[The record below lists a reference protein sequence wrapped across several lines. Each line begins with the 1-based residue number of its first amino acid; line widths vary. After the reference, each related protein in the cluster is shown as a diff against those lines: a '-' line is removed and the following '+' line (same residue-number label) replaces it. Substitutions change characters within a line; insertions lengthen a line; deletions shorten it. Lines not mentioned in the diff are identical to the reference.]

1 MKKNLLSQK
10 LKSICKFI
18 SYEDDIDLNKKY
30 SADWRGRFSNISL
43 GVIFP
48 NSTTEVSKIVKLADK
63 HNLKLIPQGGN
74 TGLVG
79 GTAPSK
85 NKKQIILN
93 LEKMNKILE
102 IDEQNQSIYLEAG
115 VIVENANSKLENNG
129 FIFPLNMSSTGSSQ
143 VGGAIATNAGG
154 MNVVRYGSMRN
165 NILSLEVVLANGE
178 ILLLGS
184 NLIKDNTGYNLKDI
198 FCGSEGTLGIITKA
212 RIKIHP
218 KPIDHSTCF
227 ISIDSIENVI
237 DIFNY
242 VRKNLSENI
251 ERIEFISDLS
261 FELCLKHKLL
271 NKRFFQKKTKYYL
284 LIKFI
289 YFNESKSNSE
299 NIEKFFSAQEKNC
312 EEFLLAQNEK
322 ESIDF
327 WKFRESLTEAQ
338 KIDGKLL
345 GFDISVPINNMENFL
360 LKSKKKI
367 EKLVPNIKFHI
378 FGHLGDSN
386 IHFNLI
392 EPDNFKKDFYKF
404 EERIKKIINKLIIEF
419 EGSVSAEHGI
429 GLLKKDDLKST
440 KNIREIKLMKKIK
453 NLFDKKNILNKDKI
467 F

>member
-1 MKKNLLSQK
+1 MKKKLLTQK
-10 LKSICKFI
+10 LKSICKFVT
-18 SYEDDIDLNKKY
+18 YEEDLELNKKH
-30 SADWRGRFSNISL
+30 SSDWRGRFSNISL

-48 NSTTEVSKIVKLADK
+48 NSAMEVSKIVKLANQY
-63 HNLKLIPQGGN
+63 NLKLIPQGGN

-115 VIVENANSKLENNG
+115 AIIENANSKLENKE
-129 FIFPLNMSSTGSSQ
+129 FIFPLNMSSIGSSQ

-165 NILSLEVVLANGE
+165 NILSLEVILANGE
-178 ILLLGS
+178 ILSLGS

-227 ISIDSIENVI
+227 ISINSFENVI
-237 DIFNY
+237 NIFNY
-242 VRKNLSENI
+242 MRKNLADNI

-271 NKRFFQKKTKYYL
+271 NKRFFQKKTEYYL

-289 YFNESKSNSE
+289 YFNVSKTNSE
-299 NIEKFFSAQEKNC
+299 NIEKFFSTQENNC

-327 WKFRESLTEAQ
+327 WGFRESLTEAQ
-338 KIDGKLL
+338 KIDGKLI
-345 GFDISVPINNMENFL
+345 GFDISVPINNIQIFL
-360 LKSKKKI
+360 SESKKKI
-367 EKLVPNIKFHI
+367 EEIVPKIKFHI

-404 EERIKKIINKLIIEF
+404 EKRIKKIINKLIIKY

-429 GLLKKDDLKST
+429 GMLKKDDFKST
-440 KNIREIKLMKKIK
+440 KNIKEIKLMKKIK
-453 NLFDKKNILNKDKI
+453 NLFDEKNILNKDKI